1 MNYPSSL
8 SRQVRSVTISNTQNS
23 VVPRTPI
30 NKKGNSKRETY
41 KSRNSEEEVDDFD
54 EKEVEQRQMQVK
66 NEGLN
71 KKQATKNN
79 EESS

>member
-1 MNYPSSL
+1 M
-8 SRQVRSVTISNTQNS
+8 RSVTISNGQNS
-23 VVPRTPI
+23 VVQRTPF

-41 KSRNSEEEVDDFD
+41 KSRNSEEEVDFD

-66 NEGLN
+66 NEGPN

-79 EESS
+79 EESP